1 MNNKHVGG
9 SFEDFLKQRGIL
21 GEVDARANKRVLVL
35 RLNTLMDE
43 QGTDPQQLAEKAG
56 ISEASLARLL
66 DKNHLNL
73 CLLTLGKV
81 TAALGAAFSIG
92 IEPQQSSNRQ

>member
-1 MNNKHVGG
+1 M
-9 SFEDFLKQRGIL
+9 
-21 GEVDARANKRVLVL
+21 LVL

-43 QGTDPQQLAEKAG
+43 QGMDPQQLAEKAG

-81 TAALGAAFSIG
+81 TAALGAMFRLDV
-92 IEPQQSSNRQ
+92 EPQQSSSKQGVHA